1 MEDWNRNEWQGK
13 RKDQIEYSRMVTSIS
28 MVLIVVIFLVY
39 GICYLCGIK
48 L

>member
-13 RKDQIEYSRMVTSIS
+13 RKDQIEYSRTVTIIS

>member
-13 RKDQIEYSRMVTSIS
+13 RKDQIEYSRTVTSIS

>member
-13 RKDQIEYSRMVTSIS
+13 RKDQIEYSRMVNSIS

>member
-1 MEDWNRNEWQGK
+1 MEEWNRNEWQGK
-13 RKDQIEYSRMVTSIS
+13 RKNQIEYSRMVTSIS

-39 GICYLCGIK
+39 AICYLCGIK